1 MSRTQMLYDLQQTDL
16 ALEEIAQRLDQIA
29 IQLSEN
35 SALRRAQQRATE
47 AEAKLHACHAQT
59 KDLDLELRSLTQ
71 RIEADEQR
79 LYSGR
84 VTNPKELTSLQ
95 NDVAALKRWREKKEE
110 SLLEA
115 MEAEEEAKAQLA
127 EARAALARVTE
138 EWQSTQA
145 KLSAE
150 KECLEQRRS
159 ELQEYRRFLCSTLA
173 ESDLEIYNRLRVR
186 KGGRAVAGVKNG
198 VCQGCHVAPPL
209 HQIQQASLGSELV
222 FCNNCGR
229 ILHVL

>member
-1 MSRTQMLYDLQQTDL
+1 MSRTQMLYDLQQTDWE
-16 ALEEIAQRLDQIA
+16 LEEIAQQLEQIA
-29 IQLSEN
+29 VKLSED
-35 SALRRAQQRATE
+35 SALQRAQQRAAE
-47 AEAKLHACHAQT
+47 AEAKLHVCHAQT
-59 KDLDLELRSLTQ
+59 QDLDLEVRSLTQ

-115 MEAEEEAKAQLA
+115 MEAEEEAEAQLA
-127 EARAALARVTE
+127 EARDLLTRITE
-138 EWQSTQA
+138 EWQSMQA
-145 KLSAE
+145 RLLTE
-150 KECLEQRRS
+150 KEHLEGRRH
-159 ELQEYRRFLCSTLA
+159 ELEEYRRFLLSTLA
-173 ESDLEIYNRLRVR
+173 DADLEVYERLRTR

-209 HQIQQASLGSELV
+209 HQIQRASLGSELI

>member
-16 ALEEIAQRLDQIA
+16 ELEEIAQRLEQIA
-29 IQLSEN
+29 VKLSED
-35 SALRRAQQRATE
+35 STLQRAQQRAAE

-59 KDLDLELRSLTQ
+59 KDLDLEVRSLTQ
-71 RIEADEQR
+71 RIEAGEQK

-84 VTNPKELTSLQ
+84 VTNPKELASLQ
-95 NDVAALKRWREKKEE
+95 NDVAALKRWRDKKEE

-115 MEAEEEAKAQLA
+115 MEAEEEAEAQLA
-127 EARAALARVTE
+127 EARDTLTRVRE

-145 KLSAE
+145 KLLAE
-150 KECLEQRRS
+150 KERLEERGR
-159 ELQEYRRFLCSTLA
+159 ELQEYRRFLLSTLA
-173 ESDLEIYNRLRVR
+173 DTDLEVYDRLRAR

-209 HQIQQASLGSELV
+209 HQVQQASLGSELI

-229 ILHVL
+229 ILHIL